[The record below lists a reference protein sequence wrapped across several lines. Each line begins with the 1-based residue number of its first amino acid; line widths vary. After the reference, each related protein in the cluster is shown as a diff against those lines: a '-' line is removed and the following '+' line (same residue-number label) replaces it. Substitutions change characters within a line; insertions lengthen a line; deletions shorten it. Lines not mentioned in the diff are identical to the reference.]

1 MKHLNIIAFFAVL
14 CMTVACSRT
23 NYNERAL
30 IGRWFSQGWQREG
43 QETGIT
49 AWFEFNEDK
58 TYRAVI
64 ARTKEQGT
72 WWVDGYKLY
81 THGDGQEE
89 IVVKIERLEGSIL
102 ELGMNRG
109 GQYERIIFSKAN

>member
-1 MKHLNIIAFFAVL
+1 MKQLNLIAFAAVL
-14 CMTVACSRT
+14 LMTASCSTT

-30 IGRWFSQGWQREG
+30 IGTWFSQGWLREG
-43 QETGIT
+43 AETGIT

-64 ARTKEQGT
+64 ARTQEQGT

-81 THGDGQEE
+81 THADGQEE
-89 IVVKIERLEGSIL
+89 IVVKIEHLEGSSL

-109 GQYERIIFSKAN
+109 GQMERIILAKGN